1 MLRPSLGARACLPER
16 QRYPPSSS
24 NYPSVGDVWRA
35 AGCAGLREGGPVRR
49 REEAAAPRAARSE
62 PGAGKVD
69 PSLRRLRTRLAR
81 RGRPESGLTA
91 KERERP

>member
-1 MLRPSLGARACLPER
+1 
-16 QRYPPSSS
+16 
-24 NYPSVGDVWRA
+24 
-35 AGCAGLREGGPVRR
+35 VRR